1 MSLILTPGQL
11 LAGEG
16 EVWRV
21 TAIGPVDVTLV
32 SRTGAQRAV
41 PIEEAGRMAALSL
54 PPQAT
59 AGEAN
64 AHLLDNLSADLR
76 AVVDARLADVHE
88 VLTGFQSGDPAAAL
102 PGEPRP
108 EYNPVLHKEGAR
120 IKAKAAER
128 GVSTKT
134 IRRQV
139 KAFREEGAWGLVDE
153 RSTRPRNP
161 LGAVDERW
169 LAAAG
174 EILDEEARGSIKT
187 IALIIDAINL
197 RAARGYGMP
206 PEDLPSESTAR
217 RVLDEID
224 RGKHRLRGPT
234 KRRRET
240 ALRPVR
246 TFGSLRATR
255 PGQYVVLDST
265 RLDVFGLC
273 HLTLRWVPLELSV
286 AMDLMSRTICGLRLA
301 ETTKHID
308 AALLLYETI
317 TPDSWTRTDSG
328 VLPYVGAPE
337 SFVVDEDTL
346 TTGVTDLS
354 ASALPGVA
362 PEAVIMDHGKIYFCP
377 HTLSLCERL
386 GADVQPARK
395 ATPTDKGPLER
406 FFRTLGDQLLGA
418 LPAYKGRDL
427 SRRGDSP
434 EDDAAL
440 FTFEIEQMI
449 RDWIA
454 RCYHRTP
461 HQGLRLTDVP
471 GIDLT
476 PLEALE
482 IGRTRAGG
490 VRIPMHQ
497 DLVYDFLPTKWRTIQ
512 PYGVELNGERYDGP
526 VLDGYRNA
534 TSTHLGRHPGKW
546 PIRYDPDDIRAVF
559 FQDPATLEWHALHW
573 RYATQIIEPMS
584 EEALAFAKR
593 RQRERGQPDDTRSS
607 LQALMDEWQQGDFT
621 SKASR
626 RMAARHAT
634 QRMARMGG
642 DAALVPKG
650 PLPHSDPDPSDEPLV
665 SEDDDLDA
673 LDPDYYDDAFE
684 TL

>member
-1 MSLILTPGQL
+1 MSLILSPGQL
-11 LAGEG
+11 LAGDG
-16 EVWRV
+16 DVWRV
-21 TAIGPVDVTLV
+21 LDIGPVDVTLV
-32 SRTGAQRAV
+32 SRSGAERTV
-41 PIEEAGRMAALSL
+41 PIADAGAMAILSM
-54 PPQAT
+54 PPQPYG
-59 AGEAN
+59 GETS
-64 AHLLDNLSADLR
+64 AHLLDNLPTDVR
-76 AVVDARLADVHE
+76 AVVDMRLADVLE
-88 VLTGFQSGDPAAAL
+88 VLTGFQGGDPSSPL
-102 PGEPRP
+102 LGEPRP
-108 EYNPVLHKEGAR
+108 DYDPGARRLGAR
-120 IKAKAAER
+120 ISAKAVER
-128 GVSTKT
+128 GVSEKT
-134 IRRQV
+134 VRRQL
-139 KAFREEGAWGLVDE
+139 KAYREFGAWGLVDE
-153 RSTRPRNP
+153 RSTRPRQP
-161 LGAVDERW
+161 LGDVDERW
-169 LAAAG
+169 IAAAR
-174 EILDEEARGSIKT
+174 EILDEGAKRSIKT

-197 RAARGYGMP
+197 RATRGHGMP
-206 PEDLPSESTAR
+206 PEQLPSTSTAR

-234 KRRRET
+234 KRRGET

-246 TFGSLRATR
+246 TFGSLHATR
-255 PGQYVVLDST
+255 PGQYVSLDTT

-286 AMDLMSRTICGLRLA
+286 AMDVMSRTICGLRLA

-317 TPDSWTRTDSG
+317 TPDSWARTDSG

-337 SFVVDEDTL
+337 AFVVDEDTL
-346 TTGVTDLS
+346 TTRLTDPPET
-354 ASALPGVA
+354 ALPGVA

-395 ATPTDKGPLER
+395 ATPTDKGPHER
-406 FFRTLGDQLLGA
+406 FFRTLSEQLLGV
-418 LPAYKGRDL
+418 LPAFKGRDL
-427 SRRGDSP
+427 SRRGESP
-434 EDDAAL
+434 EGEACL

-461 HQGLRLTDVP
+461 HRGLRVPDVP
-471 GIDLT
+471 GLDLT

-482 IGRTRAGG
+482 IGRARSGG
-490 VRIPMHQ
+490 VRIPMHR

-512 PYGVELNGERYDGP
+512 PYGVELNGERYDAP
-526 VLDGYRNA
+526 VLDRYRHA
-534 TSTHLGRHPGKW
+534 TSNHLGRYAGKW

-559 FQDPATLEWHALHW
+559 FQDPDTKQWHTLHW
-573 RYATQIIEPMS
+573 RYASEIIEPMS

-593 RQRERGQPDDTRSS
+593 RQRERGKPDDTRSS
-607 LQALMDEWQQGDFT
+607 LQALMEEWQHGDFT

-634 QRMARMGG
+634 QRMSRMGG
-642 DAALVPKG
+642 DAALVQQG
-650 PLPHSDPDPSDEPLV
+650 PLPQPEPELDDDPLI